1 MLCCCT
7 FSVYEIG
14 LQNPLDVLVLVL
26 LAQAEEK
33 PFDLEADCAAMKEVQ
48 NRSECNSSSY
58 ECNML

>member
-14 LQNPLDVLVLVL
+14 LQNPLDVLLFVF

-48 NRSECNSSSY
+48 KWQWVQQ
-58 ECNML
+58 L